1 MQGRAWFPSSDHI
14 ALVNY
19 LDSMGSLW
27 RLMFTRTRKNA
38 RNKEYASL
46 FMEVHGVH
54 KVNWQGWL
62 SLILVIN
69 MQYVWTQELGSL
81 SVMLHKPSFV
91 EEGEGT
97 EGSQRWFGRTGGSAI
112 LLWVPFVLDHRCCAT
127 CWGEILKVFA
137 IGDFERSPPHLF
149 LYLPL
154 FRKNKSGNK
163 KGLYWFWTP
172 GSLNFIESKNEKF
185 F

>member
-1 MQGRAWFPSSDHI
+1 MQGRAWFHSSNHI

-127 CWGEILKVFA
+127 CWGERSRKCLQLVILRGLPHTYSCTCLYSEKIKVETRRDST
-137 IGDFERSPPHLF
+137 GFEHQ
-149 LYLPL
+149 
-154 FRKNKSGNK
+154 GV
-163 KGLYWFWTP
+163 
-172 GSLNFIESKNEKF
+172 
-185 F
+185 